1 MTTFIRD
8 IDSVLDYTM
17 DYSSYL
23 TDGETITSSVWTPVD
38 VTVDSASFDATSTT
52 VWVSGGALPNASVTN
67 RITTSA
73 GRTDDRTIRL
83 VHTDR

>member
-8 IDSVLDYTM
+8 PDSVLDFQI
-17 DYSSYL
+17 DWSSWL
-23 TDGETITSSVWTPVD
+23 ADGEIITSSVWTPVD
-38 VTVDSASFDATSTT
+38 VTVDSASFDATSST